1 MSVLTKNTKSPTWF
15 STAGFPSRVWRT
27 QIAGTAGEQSISLPA
42 TGLFDIILIEV
53 PKSSATPDQ
62 KAERPQAANV
72 PKISDFIG
80 YGRKFH
86 PEYRSTEDVMRE
98 LREGEED

>member
-1 MSVLTKNTKSPTWF
+1 MCGGLKSPEPLEINPF
-15 STAGFPSRVWRT
+15 LFP
-27 QIAGTAGEQSISLPA
+27 